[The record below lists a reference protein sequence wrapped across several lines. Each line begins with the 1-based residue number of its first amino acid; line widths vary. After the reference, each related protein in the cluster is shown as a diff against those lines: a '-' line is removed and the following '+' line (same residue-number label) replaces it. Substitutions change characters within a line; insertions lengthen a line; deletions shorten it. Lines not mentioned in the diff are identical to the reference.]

1 MHKAIRLR
9 HNETRQ
15 DSIAHPLGASDR
27 TASWRSSINRCT
39 ARYIHCHS
47 DHFTFP
53 EARFGA
59 VIIPRLGVSS
69 TGSSLIGSGLWW
81 SRSAALP
88 YWRTRVGR
96 GRARAGRKTAHTN
109 GQAGPTGG
117 PRHEVG
123 LGARA
128 SGSGRD
134 AHGPPTLTSP
144 GDTPRS
150 CQSRQACLVNLS
162 CMSTDCCRRAAKM
175 NKLSLLFNKPK
186 PASAPGSTH
195 VLTTAVSV
203 VSTGWTGRTATA
215 R

>member
-15 DSIAHPLGASDR
+15 DSIAHPLGASGR

-88 YWRTRVGR
+88 YRRTRVGR
-96 GRARAGRKTAHTN
+96 GRALRVLDQGRPN
-109 GQAGPTGG
+109 V
-117 PRHEVG
+117 EVALVEKRPAAVTVG
-123 LGARA
+123 ADALGD
-128 SGSGRD
+128 SV
-134 AHGPPTLTSP
+134 
-144 GDTPRS
+144 
-150 CQSRQACLVNLS
+150 CLVDLS
-162 CMSTDCCRRAAKM
+162 HYRHASSRRRLRERCRGGTTDLADPLEEVDRGEPLIAPWE
-175 NKLSLLFNKPK
+175 PK
-186 PASAPGSTH
+186 
-195 VLTTAVSV
+195 
-203 VSTGWTGRTATA
+203 
-215 R
+215 

>member
-9 HNETRQ
+9 HNDTRQ

-39 ARYIHCHS
+39 VRYIHCHS

-88 YWRTRVGR
+88 SRSADCLEEQWAFFEVCQAFALPDEVVHECVAHIVGQCDEDDDASGGVSGCGNTDDRAVAVDVMAAREPECDTSGRWRTCPAPV
-96 GRARAGRKTAHTN
+96 ARTDKRD
-109 GQAGPTGG
+109 PPG
-117 PRHEVG
+117 PRRE
-123 LGARA
+123 
-128 SGSGRD
+128 
-134 AHGPPTLTSP
+134 
-144 GDTPRS
+144 
-150 CQSRQACLVNLS
+150 C
-162 CMSTDCCRRAAKM
+162 
-175 NKLSLLFNKPK
+175 
-186 PASAPGSTH
+186 
-195 VLTTAVSV
+195 
-203 VSTGWTGRTATA
+203 
-215 R
+215 

>member
-9 HNETRQ
+9 HNDTRQ

-39 ARYIHCHS
+39 ARHIHCHS

-88 YWRTRVGR
+88 YRRTRVGR
-96 GRARAGRKTAHTN
+96 GRARRSCSGFAPRWKPCAGSFGVCRRDRGRPTA
-109 GQAGPTGG
+109 
-117 PRHEVG
+117 
-123 LGARA
+123 LK
-128 SGSGRD
+128 SSGRSSRFVK
-134 AHGPPTLTSP
+134 PSRCQTRSPT
-144 GDTPRS
+144 
-150 CQSRQACLVNLS
+150 
-162 CMSTDCCRRAAKM
+162 
-175 NKLSLLFNKPK
+175 
-186 PASAPGSTH
+186 SA
-195 VLTTAVSV
+195 
-203 VSTGWTGRTATA
+203 
-215 R
+215 